1 MGASKKRGRPV
12 ANKHVV
18 CGTCS
23 SWVEFVSSGCT
34 NSWAEM
40 RGGTC
45 VFTCKGCRE
54 VARLVGEVED
64 IRQVLENMKRMIT
77 GHGLEE
83 ESGATGDQVA
93 GREETEEKEKCERVM
108 TPGNI
113 LTEES
118 RKGKETAERRSS
130 EDRDTDIEME
140 GEHGTEEEETG
151 RQLLDAEGLRP
162 GTQMLATHS
171 YKKNPNGPVGN
182 ELDLEEGDTLVY
194 LMEHDENESWWLAE
208 DVKGQVGYV
217 PAAYLMIILD
227 ETIHEEE
234 SGKEGHE
241 KRMDGTKIG
250 RKMGQDGERR
260 KTYSAAVIDGCERTS
275 TIYVGD
281 SIVRKTDRRL
291 GKGKDVVVCLPGARL
306 EHVTERVEKIV
317 GRGKGGTILVHVGT
331 NNADKEGTTAIVKK
345 YRDLLK
351 RTKQARVGQ
360 IILSGILPVIGSRNQ
375 GYRNSRRMSINSLV
389 QQLCKEE
396 DVGFVDLWSSF
407 VAKEEMYM
415 RDGLHLSGKG
425 AGVFADGLKQA
436 VDSGLGNVR
445 YLN

>member
-1 MGASKKRGRPV
+1 M
-12 ANKHVV
+12 
-18 CGTCS
+18 
-23 SWVEFVSSGCT
+23 
-34 NSWAEM
+34 
-40 RGGTC
+40 
-45 VFTCKGCRE
+45 FTFKGCRE

-77 GHGLEE
+77 GQGLEE
-83 ESGATGDQVA
+83 ESGETGDQVA
-93 GREETEEKEKCERVM
+93 GWEETEEKEKCERVM

-130 EDRDTDIEME
+130 EDRGTDIEME

-194 LMEHDENESWWLAE
+194 LMEHDDNESWWLAE

-281 SIVRKTDRRL
+281 SIVRKTDSRL
-291 GKGKDVVVCLPGARL
+291 GKGKDVVVCFSGSKDRACDR
-306 EHVTERVEKIV
+306 ESRED
-317 GRGKGGTILVHVGT
+317 RGK
-331 NNADKEGTTAIVKK
+331 
-345 YRDLLK
+345 RK
-351 RTKQARVGQ
+351 RRNH
-360 IILSGILPVIGSRNQ
+360 SGSRRDEQRGQ
-375 GYRNSRRMSINSLV
+375 GRYDGYSEEIPGSTQEDETSESWPDHSVRDSTRDRKQEPRIQEL
-389 QQLCKEE
+389 EE
-396 DVGFVDLWSSF
+396 DVDQQTSTAAMQGRGRGIRGFMEQLCGEGGDVYEGWTASERKGSWS
-407 VAKEEMYM
+407 V
-415 RDGLHLSGKG
+415 
-425 AGVFADGLKQA
+425 ADGLKQA